1 MSTDERRAELAML
14 VAEYTL
20 LLVVGLVVL
29 AGAGVYL
36 TYTVQTAPDTE
47 TELRSQQVGTWT
59 TDSEFQH
66 SAVVQNDSAVFDEG
80 DRLENRPLY
89 FTRATPVLEGEYAVS
104 YVGDVGVIEGTT
116 SLAIV
121 VRAVEEFDGEEF
133 THWEEREQLA
143 SDQLRLGSGA
153 SEQLGFELNVT
164 EAVDRAD
171 EIERSLGASPGTT
184 EVALEAVTEFEI
196 ENEGQ
201 TFVQER
207 RETLQIQPSS
217 GTYGVQSTVGGERTE
232 DQTQRVEQ
240 EVPVEQSTLLRA
252 GGPVLLLVGLLG
264 LAVVGFVGYRD
275 GFELDERTREL
286 RAFERARDNHDE
298 WISSGTV
305 PERDD
310 RTVVELESLEGLV
323 DVAIDSSRRVIET
336 ESRYVVL
343 ADGVRYTYD
352 PPTEGPEPDGHPA
365 EGTDGGPNIGDD
377 AGEES

>member
-1 MSTDERRAELAML
+1 MSTDGSRTELTVL

-20 LLVVGLVVL
+20 VLVIGLVVL
-29 AGAGVYL
+29 AGAGAYL

-47 TELRSQQVGTWT
+47 TELRGQQVGTWT

-66 SAVVQNDSAVFDEG
+66 GAVVQNGSAVFDEG

-89 FTRATPVLEGEYAVS
+89 FTRATPVLDGGYTVS
-104 YVGDVGVIEGTT
+104 YVGDVGVIDGTT
-116 SLAIV
+116 ELAIV

-133 THWEEREQLA
+133 THWEEREPLA
-143 SDQLRLGSGA
+143 SDQLRLGSGG
-153 SEQLGFELNVT
+153 SEQLGFEVNVT

-184 EVALEAVTEFEI
+184 EIALEAVTEFEI
-196 ENEGQ
+196 ENEGR

-207 RETLQIQPSS
+207 RETLQIQPSG
-217 GTYGVQSTVGGERTE
+217 GTYGVQSTVDGERTE

-240 EVPVEQSTLLRA
+240 AVPVEQSALLTY
-252 GGPVLLLVGLLG
+252 GGPVLLLVGLVG
-264 LAVVGFVGYRD
+264 LAGVGFVGYRE

-305 PERDD
+305 PESDE
-310 RTVVELESLEGLV
+310 RTAVELESLEGLV

-343 ADGVRYTYD
+343 ADDVRYTYD
-352 PPTEGPEPDGHPA
+352 PPSERSEPDGHPVDDT
-365 EGTDGGPNIGDD
+365 EGEPDIDDGR
-377 AGEES
+377 GERS